1 MSSSPNLNYVI
12 KNNLCLGCG
21 ACTQASDCS
30 KLSMTLSLDGYLRP
44 SLKSELTKVED
55 DQFARICP
63 GLEVKHKAK
72 NEYWTELWGPVVG
85 SHVGWS
91 KDSDVRHGASSGG
104 GITATLCYLLDKG
117 LVDAILHVG
126 VSGSDPLLN
135 EWVISATA
143 EQAKTRSGSRYA
155 PAAPLM
161 GLSEILSRHARI
173 AIVGKPC
180 DIVAARNLAA
190 EFPAIG
196 DAIKYFISFM
206 CAGVPS
212 YKGTEAVL
220 HKLGT
225 SRDEVD
231 SFRYRGNGWP
241 GYATAVDKEGRSFQM
256 TYQESWGRILNKHL
270 QLRCK
275 ICVDGTGEFADI
287 TFADA
292 WHGGDEGYPLF
303 EEQAGRSLILTR
315 TSNGRDLLEGAA
327 RSGYL
332 DSELLDLNEV
342 IKMQPYQAIRKK
354 LLLSRIVAMSLF
366 GLRPPRYDIRNM
378 FKLSLTAGL
387 KSNVISFLGMAKRTF
402 VLTRISRK
410 KKKL

>member
-1 MSSSPNLNYVI
+1 M

-21 ACTQASDCS
+21 ACAQGSAASKIS
-30 KLSMTLSLDGYLRP
+30 MGLSSDGYIRP
-44 SLKSELTKVED
+44 RISTPLSKPED
-55 DQFARICP
+55 EEFGRICP
-63 GLEVKHKAK
+63 GLEVKHKSK
-72 NEYWTELWGPVVG
+72 DERWTELWGPVEG

-91 KDSDVRHGASSGG
+91 KDDEIRHAASSGG
-104 GITATLCYLLDKG
+104 GITSTLCYVLDHG
-117 LVDAILHVG
+117 LVDAVLHIG
-126 VSGSDPLLN
+126 VSTADPLLN
-135 EWVISATA
+135 EWVVSETSD
-143 EQAKTRSGSRYA
+143 EAKTRSGSRYA

-161 GLSEILSRHARI
+161 GLTDILSRHARI

-190 EFPAIG
+190 EFPAVRE
-196 DAIKYFISFM
+196 AVKYFISFM

-220 HKLGT
+220 HRLGT
-225 SRDEVD
+225 TPAETT

-241 GYATAVDKEGRSFQM
+241 GYATAVDKAGQQFQM
-256 TYQESWGRILNKHL
+256 SYQESWGRILNKHL

-292 WHGGDEGYPLF
+292 WHGGDEGYPKF

-315 TSNGRDLLEGAA
+315 TAVGRDLLDGAA
-327 RSGYL
+327 LNGYVQH
-332 DSELLDLNEV
+332 EPLDLAEV

-354 LLLSRIVAMSLF
+354 LLLSRIVAMRMF

-387 KSNVISFLGMAKRTF
+387 KPNAVSFLGMAKRTF
-402 VLTRISRK
+402 ALSKMAQRRAK
-410 KKKL
+410 K